1 MGRKETESHIRG
13 RKRKM
18 CNGTVYIASEDT
30 KHKRVLIQVP
40 PEITAGGGEGG
51 ENGSGDGEGG
61 ARGGGWR
68 RSISSDLENISIKFV
83 FSIINCQES
92 FIKEKKNFQNKT
104 IEVCK
109 IDERK
114 REIRGERDF
123 DFAESRKMEKITLIS
138 VSVQT
143 TDIQDILYPQYPF
156 PLLTVKSEHFERKTP
171 R

>member
-1 MGRKETESHIRG
+1 
-13 RKRKM
+13 M

-40 PEITAGGGEGG
+40 PEITAEGGEGG
-51 ENGSGDGEGG
+51 ENGSEDGEGG

-114 REIRGERDF
+114 REIRGERG
-123 DFAESRKMEKITLIS
+123 EVNNREMTEM
-138 VSVQT
+138 
-143 TDIQDILYPQYPF
+143 
-156 PLLTVKSEHFERKTP
+156 RKTSQILSSMYFQDTYLIP
-171 R
+171 STCTSTAAFSCIFHQFHLPHSFTHFSLFLSPFSSS